1 MTDFLNVHML
11 SIDWVH
17 QIIIPFTLVS
27 ALLLIS
33 RHYFLKAYGPQL
45 SYLSWALIPLSL
57 VVPFI
62 ELPNWFA
69 AINEGQS
76 IQRFMATSS
85 QVPELNG
92 VDVILAY
99 GWAVGFISLLSYW
112 LFRHFTVLYAQRLWQ
127 VAELTGELDSLKN
140 ANLKVYK
147 SADVFSPMLVG
158 LIQPKLVIPE
168 DFDALFS
175 KEQQALILEHELCHF
190 KRNDMVWNTF
200 ALLILA
206 VMWFHP
212 LAWLAFSRFRRD
224 QELSCDQT
232 VLARKHTT
240 CRINYSKALLVA
252 AETTP
257 PLGFAQLSFKEYG
270 DKNVMFER
278 INLIKNGHRGSK
290 LIGIGMLV
298 SAVTLMSAM
307 SYAGGKEHIGE
318 KGEKMLKDVA
328 HHISPTMRV
337 EPKYPIEAAQQKIEG
352 SVVLKFDI
360 KPDGSVYNVSIVRA
374 IPEKVFDK
382 VSKVALRQWKY
393 KASDEGMK
401 NNLVQ
406 LDFAMDKNSKFKFQ
420 NLTEQIAVVQSH

>member
-1 MTDFLNVHML
+1 
-11 SIDWVH
+11 
-17 QIIIPFTLVS
+17 
-27 ALLLIS
+27 
-33 RHYFLKAYGPQL
+33 
-45 SYLSWALIPLSL
+45 
-57 VVPFI
+57 
-62 ELPNWFA
+62 
-69 AINEGQS
+69 
-76 IQRFMATSS
+76 
-85 QVPELNG
+85 
-92 VDVILAY
+92 
-99 GWAVGFISLLSYW
+99 
-112 LFRHFTVLYAQRLWQ
+112 
-127 VAELTGELDSLKN
+127 
-140 ANLKVYK
+140 
-147 SADVFSPMLVG
+147 
-158 LIQPKLVIPE
+158 
-168 DFDALFS
+168 
-175 KEQQALILEHELCHF
+175 
-190 KRNDMVWNTF
+190 MVWNTF

-206 VMWFHP
+206 AMWFHP

-240 CRINYSKALLVA
+240 CRINYSKALLLA

-307 SYAGGKEHIGE
+307 SYAGGKEHSVDKSE
-318 KGEKMLKDVA
+318 KVLKDVT
-328 HHISPTMRV
+328 HHIMPTMRV
-337 EPKYPIEAAQQKIEG
+337 EPKYPIKAAQQNIEG

-360 KPDGSVYNVSIVRA
+360 KADGSVYNVSVVKA

-393 KASDEGMK
+393 KASDAGMK

>member
-1 MTDFLNVHML
+1 MTDFLNLHLL
-11 SIDWVH
+11 SIQQQSVDWLH

-57 VVPFI
+57 IVPFI

-76 IQRFMATSS
+76 IQRFVATST
-85 QVPELNG
+85 QAPELIG
-92 VDVILAY
+92 LDVILAY
-99 GWAVGFISLLSYW
+99 GWAVGFLSLLSYW

-168 DFDALFS
+168 DFDAIFS

-206 VMWFHP
+206 AMWFHP

-252 AETTP
+252 AETMP

-307 SYAGGKEHIGE
+307 SYAGDVGE
-318 KGEKMLKDVA
+318 KAKRTPPKAKESIMPI
-328 HHISPTMRV
+328 HRV
-337 EPKYPIEAAQQKIEG
+337 EPNYPEKAIVEKLEG
-352 SVVLKFDI
+352 AVVLKYDVDT
-360 KPDGSVYNVSIVRA
+360 DGSVINVEVMTGEPA
-374 IPEKVFDK
+374 YVFDR
-382 VSKVALRQWKY
+382 VAVTALKQWKY
-393 KASDEGMK
+393 EKVDSISK

-406 LDFAMDKNSKFKFQ
+406 LDFRLDKNSTYKGKDLIEKIKVS
-420 NLTEQIAVVQSH
+420 N